1 VRLSFIKMHA
11 HGDDFVVVDARGRRD
26 PLNPE
31 VARRLGDRKRGIGF
45 NQLAVVL
52 DCADAAARLLFWNPD
67 GTNLSACGSATRG
80 VADILMREAS
90 AAELVLRTE
99 RGLLACRRHGEKDIT
114 VDMGEP
120 LLGWDEVPLASA
132 CDTNHLPLPGD
143 PAACSMGNPHC
154 TFFFEDLSEIEPWAL
169 GPPIEQH
176 PLFPQRTNVHFVQV
190 LDRSRIRLRI
200 WERGGGVPAGSG
212 SCSCAA
218 AVAAIRRG
226 LTDDSVTVV
235 CDGGSVHVK
244 WDGVG
249 GVKLTGGVVRVFEGE
264 AAPTLLS

>member
-1 VRLSFIKMHA
+1 MSET
-11 HGDDFVVVDARGRRD
+11 G
-26 PLNPE
+26 
-31 VARRLGDRKRGIGF
+31 
-45 NQLAVVL
+45 
-52 DCADAAARLLFWNPD
+52 
-67 GTNLSACGSATRG
+67 ATD
-80 VADILMREAS
+80 V
-90 AAELVLRTE
+90 VLRTE
-99 RGLLACRRHGEKDIT
+99 RGLLACRRQGDEGIT

-120 LLGWDEVPLASA
+120 LFGWDEVPLASA

-154 TFFFEDLSEIEPWAL
+154 TFFFEDLDDMDPSVL
-169 GPPIEQH
+169 GPPIELH
-176 PLFPQRTNVHFVQV
+176 PLFPRRTNVHFVQV
-190 LDRSRIRLRI
+190 LDRSCIRLRI
-200 WERGGGVPAGSG
+200 WERSGGVPAGSG

-249 GVKLTGGVVRVFEGE
+249 GVKLTGGVARVFAGE
-264 AAPTLLS
+264 VEPTLLG